1 MVWTFV
7 HRPNAVLLQ
16 MPEIDKRVLVDFGHN
31 QANSAACM
39 HNVFNSFYCILKTQR
54 LTCLSGGAKKLE
66 NPWSDNLRCCDL
78 TLENKTKRSTGNMN
92 MHISAVKRLNGIFF
106 I

>member
-16 MPEIDKRVLVDFGHN
+16 MPEIDKRVLVDFGPN

-39 HNVFNSFYCILKTQR
+39 HNVFNSFCCILKTQR
-54 LTCLSGGAKKLE
+54 LICLGGGAKKLE
-66 NPWSDNLRCCDL
+66 NPWSDSLRDSDL

-92 MHISAVKRLNGIFF
+92 MHISAVKQLNGVFF